1 MKLGKSIVRSDIYDM
16 MSNGEYSPMDFH
28 IFYHFIKIYVLQS
41 SQNKK
46 YVIITRQVHVHI
58 RDRIL
63 SDYTISGQSI

>member
-1 MKLGKSIVRSDIYDM
+1 MELGKSLVRSIQYNI
-16 MSNGEYSPMDFH
+16 MSDVLDFY
-28 IFYHFIKIYVLQS
+28 ILQYFRKSKCYLQS
-41 SQNKK
+41 SQNKN

>member
-1 MKLGKSIVRSDIYDM
+1 MKLGKSIIRSDIYDI
-16 MSNGEYSPMDFH
+16 MSDVLEFH
-28 IFYHFIKIYVLQS
+28 IFYYFIKIYVLQS
-41 SQNKK
+41 SQNKN

>member
-16 MSNGEYSPMDFH
+16 MSDVLEFH
-28 IFYHFIKIYVLQS
+28 IFYYFRKIYVLQS

-46 YVIITRQVHVHI
+46 YVTITTQVHVHI

>member
-16 MSNGEYSPMDFH
+16 MSDVLDFQV
-28 IFYHFIKIYVLQS
+28 FYYLRKIYVLQS

>member
-1 MKLGKSIVRSDIYDM
+1 MKLLKSIIRSDIYDM
-16 MSNGEYSPMDFH
+16 MSDVLDFH
-28 IFYHFIKIYVLQS
+28 IFYYFRKIYVLQS

>member
-1 MKLGKSIVRSDIYDM
+1 MELGKSLVRSIQYNI
-16 MSNGEYSPMDFH
+16 MSDVLDFY
-28 IFYHFIKIYVLQS
+28 ILQYFRKSKCYLQS
-41 SQNKK
+41 SKNKN

>member
-1 MKLGKSIVRSDIYDM
+1 MKLGKSIIRSDIYDM
-16 MSNGEYSPMDFH
+16 MSDVLDFH
-28 IFYHFIKIYVLQS
+28 IFYYFRKIYVLQS